1 MFLYLKII
9 FPVSGSRVSMVI
21 RIICYICVI
30 LGISF
35 NTLYYYGIFDK

>member
-1 MFLYLKII
+1 MFSYLKII
-9 FPVSGSRVSMVI
+9 FPVTGSRVSMVI
-21 RIICYICVI
+21 GIICYICAI